1 MNRRELFKS
10 AAAAAGG
17 AGFPRFQHGELTQ
30 KAEHQAP
37 SAQSLMRLIETH
49 DQSLGRCAS
58 LSSFEKITAV
68 PIGLQYGSAFSLHKG
83 FVNVKHSFDHLAG

>member
-30 KAEHQAP
+30 KAKHQVP
-37 SAQSLMRLIETH
+37 TAQSLMR
-49 DQSLGRCAS
+49 
-58 LSSFEKITAV
+58 FM
-68 PIGLQYGSAFSLHKG
+68 
-83 FVNVKHSFDHLAG
+83 KHMTSR